1 MATNNNLPPQI
12 QELLK
17 KKGWIWPPDEKLK
30 RQIHEAM
37 RRLSG
42 SVTVPE
48 ELWDE
53 VFEGI
58 RGFEHVC
65 RAKKL

>member
-1 MATNNNLPPQI
+1 MATSNNLPPQI

-17 KKGWIWPPDEKLK
+17 KKGWAWPPDERLK
-30 RQIHEAM
+30 QQIHEAM

-42 SVTVPE
+42 SVKVPE

-58 RGFEHVC
+58 RGFEP
-65 RAKKL
+65 

>member
-1 MATNNNLPPQI
+1 MATNNNLPTQI
-12 QELLK
+12 QKLLK
-17 KKGWIWPPDEKLK
+17 NKGWTWPPDEKLK
-30 RQIHEAM
+30 QQIHEAM

-42 SVTVPE
+42 SVKVPE

-65 RAKKL
+65 RGKKL

>member
-1 MATNNNLPPQI
+1 
-12 QELLK
+12 LLK
-17 KKGWIWPPDEKLK
+17 KKGWTWPPDEKLK
-30 RQIHEAM
+30 QQIHEAM

-42 SVTVPE
+42 SVKVPE

-58 RGFEHVC
+58 RGFEHVRC
-65 RAKKL
+65 AKKL